1 MCIYS
6 NKSAMRRKRMLNKRA
21 VIIASSLGAI
31 PLTALLIAIVGR
43 RAKHRSLQKS
53 ILLKQTRSESNTL
66 ANIAPTTHSQQQKEE
81 SQPESE
87 PLRQGFEAME
97 ATTTMIHT
105 TTTTTTTTSTYTTS
119 TDNDITIP
127 AGLAVAVPSLI
138 EPSSSTEGIMM
149 ASSSSSSGT
158 PNEQEASIS
167 DEARKAG
174 ESLKELIVAAIKDA
188 KDSAKGTGK
197 RLKEETIDIAAT
209 ADSKDIQS
217 IGDTLN
223 TLVAVF
229 EKTMTEIRKEDYNA
243 QIKLLQSYKD
253 LLQTHIKVA
262 NARGMMAR
270 KLKPGA

>member
-1 MCIYS
+1 
-6 NKSAMRRKRMLNKRA
+6 MLNKRA

-97 ATTTMIHT
+97 ATTTMIATT

-138 EPSSSTEGIMM
+138 EPSRSTEGIMM
-149 ASSSSSSGT
+149 ASSSGT
-158 PNEQEASIS
+158 PKEQEASIS

-174 ESLKELIVAAIKDA
+174 ESVKELIVAAIKDA

-243 QIKLLQSYKD
+243 QIKLIQSYKD